1 MEDTPGE
8 DVVVATT
15 IPASTLTPE
24 GGEDPKTD
32 GSEGTK
38 IGDESNANAPTGG
51 AQAPQTGGTPNA
63 DGSLPSQTLPQ
74 GDAQTGGTL

>member
-8 DVVVATT
+8 VIVDTT

-24 GGEDPKTD
+24 GGEAPKAD
-32 GSEGTK
+32 GSEGTN
-38 IGDESNANAPTGG
+38 IGAESNGSAPTGD
-51 AQAPQTGGTPNA
+51 AQAPQG
-63 DGSLPSQTLPQ
+63 